1 MNAEM
6 AARFRSSWAVAL
18 LALTPIAATGCSGGR
33 ESAAEPTAA
42 QSLQS
47 TATTADAPRM
57 APTVAPT
64 ANVPTANVPTTN
76 VPTTNVPTTVVPTT
90 AVQTME
96 PATTAVSE
104 VGSPAASLI
113 ASANSQ
119 IGVTTGYDPSY
130 VRLAFPGGD
139 VDISTGVCSDVI
151 IRSYRGIGIDLQEQ
165 VNTDMRANFSKYPAT
180 WGLSKPDPNIDHR
193 RVPNLETFFKRKGA
207 SLPVTD
213 RGADYQPGD
222 VVTWRI
228 NNQLPHTGLVSSEL
242 VAGTDRFLIVHN
254 VGQGTRKE
262 DILFTWPITG
272 HYRWLTS

>member
-1 MNAEM
+1 MIVRKAT
-6 AARFRSSWAVAL
+6 RFRTRWAVAV
-18 LALTPIAATGCSGGR
+18 LAVTPIAVTGCSGGNER
-33 ESAAEPTAA
+33 TTEPTVTQSAQSAATAPE
-42 QSLQS
+42 
-47 TATTADAPRM
+47 T
-57 APTVAPT
+57 APTVPPPADVLATNSTTPPASTAPPAPLATTTAPT
-64 ANVPTANVPTTN
+64 TEA
-76 VPTTNVPTTVVPTT
+76 
-90 AVQTME
+90 
-96 PATTAVSE
+96 ATTAV
-104 VGSPAASLI
+104 GSPAESLI
-113 ASANSQ
+113 ASANRQ
-119 IGVTTGYDPSY
+119 VGVTTGYDPSY

-165 VNTDMRANFSKYPAT
+165 VNTDMRANFSKYPSN

-213 RGADYQPGD
+213 QGADYQPGD

-262 DILFTWPITG
+262 DILFSWPITG

>member
-6 AARFRSSWAVAL
+6 AARFRNSWAVGL
-18 LALTPIAATGCSGGR
+18 LALGIAATGCSGAR
-33 ESAAEPTAA
+33 ERATEPTAA
-42 QSLQS
+42 QSVQS
-47 TATTADAPRM
+47 TATSVQAPQM
-57 APTVAPT
+57 APTVAPAT
-64 ANVPTANVPTTN
+64 NVPTTN
-76 VPTTNVPTTVVPTT
+76 VPTTNVPTTAVLTT
-90 AVQTME
+90 AVQTTE
-96 PATTAVSE
+96 PSTTAAPE
-104 VGSPAASLI
+104 VGSQATLLI

-139 VDISTGVCSDVI
+139 VDMSTGVCSDVI
-151 IRSYRGIGIDLQEQ
+151 IRSYRGIGIDLQKQ

-254 VGQGTRKE
+254 VGQGARKE
-262 DILFTWPITG
+262 DILFAWPITG